1 MDKKKIISNTIVFFI
16 TTSIVLLFSGIF
28 GGENV
33 LVGVQGTAAVLFLL
47 TIDFSLNPV
56 KNTIYF
62 VLLELTIGLAAYI
75 ASLNPYLAIISTF
88 LMKVLY
94 ILYFHLQYKKTCF
107 STIFISIHLYAL

>member
-1 MDKKKIISNTIVFFI
+1 MDKKKIISSTVVFFI

-88 LMKVLY
+88 LMMFY
-94 ILYFHLQYKKTCF
+94 IFYT
-107 STIFISIHLYAL
+107 FIVWAFFFTF

>member
-1 MDKKKIISNTIVFFI
+1 MDKKKIISSTVVFFI

-47 TIDFSLNPV
+47 IDYWFSC
-56 KNTIYF
+56 IYSF
-62 VLLELTIGLAAYI
+62 FKSLLSNNKYI
-75 ASLNPYLAIISTF
+75 FND
-88 LMKVLY
+88 VLY

>member
-1 MDKKKIISNTIVFFI
+1 MDKKKIISSTIVFFI

-56 KNTIYF
+56 KNIF
-62 VLLELTIGLAAYI
+62 
-75 ASLNPYLAIISTF
+75 ND
-88 LMKVLY
+88 VLY